1 MCVLHSSFSGS
12 FLREWLLSCLSQS
25 TDRTQHTLDIWGPLK
40 TKELGGLL
48 LLLRTCGTADR
59 GQWKE
64 RRSMH
69 PKVLLFKELHKG
81 LVSVLANLQRS
92 WDLGY
97 SEAWGLLRRAG
108 RLAAAP
114 ENL

>member
-1 MCVLHSSFSGS
+1 
-12 FLREWLLSCLSQS
+12 
-25 TDRTQHTLDIWGPLK
+25 
-40 TKELGGLL
+40 
-48 LLLRTCGTADR
+48 
-59 GQWKE
+59 
-64 RRSMH
+64 MH
-69 PKVLLFKELHKG
+69 PKLLLFKELHKG

>member
-1 MCVLHSSFSGS
+1 M
-12 FLREWLLSCLSQS
+12 
-25 TDRTQHTLDIWGPLK
+25 
-40 TKELGGLL
+40 L
-48 LLLRTCGTADR
+48 LLLRTYGTADR

-69 PKVLLFKELHKG
+69 PKLLLFKELHKG
-81 LVSVLANLQRS
+81 LVSVLANLQHS

-97 SEAWGLLRRAG
+97 SEAWGLLRRRAG

-114 ENL
+114 EHL